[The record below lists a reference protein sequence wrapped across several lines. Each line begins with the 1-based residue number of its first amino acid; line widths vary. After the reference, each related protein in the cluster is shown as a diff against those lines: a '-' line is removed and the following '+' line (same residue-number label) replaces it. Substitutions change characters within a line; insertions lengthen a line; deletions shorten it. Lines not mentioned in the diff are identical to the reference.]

1 MASGDKNERH
11 QSSSSRGKSTTKS
24 KGGKSTT
31 KSRGKSTV
39 FTSSPSHYTIPPL
52 HPPSHGPSSKSKG
65 ELTVSTLSPSL
76 SSIPPLHPP
85 SQGPSSF
92 SHSFYGTMPPQGYSS
107 MPPPGY
113 SSMPPLVYSSM
124 PPQGYSSMPT
134 QGYSGI
140 STTAPF
146 FNMPPPGC
154 SSMPSSYVPS
164 PGMHSAYLAA
174 MERRPSPET
183 PSSEATRSAS
193 PCLSRLN
200 IGSSNSEASPSQPS
214 TPSSV
219 DGPDLPSPGKSDHL
233 RRVRIIADGE
243 GFYPSRPVANAISI
257 AVQKVY
263 SGAFATWGEVPCHT
277 QQAILNEFM
286 KKCTWNPVE
295 DNVIRSNF
303 TKKASSRLSNI
314 FSEARNKGQK
324 PGWLGTDYWEELN
337 KYWATP

>member
-11 QSSSSRGKSTTKS
+11 QINSSRGKSTTKS

-39 FTSSPSHYTIPPL
+39 FTSSPSHSTIPPL

-65 ELTVSTLSPSL
+65 ESTMSTLSPSL

-113 SSMPPLVYSSM
+113 SSMPPPV
-124 PPQGYSSMPT
+124 YSSMPT

-146 FNMPPPGC
+146 YNMPPPGC
-154 SSMPSSYVPS
+154 SSMPPSYVPP

-183 PSSEATRSAS
+183 PSSEATRSAG
-193 PCLSRLN
+193 PRLSRIN
-200 IGSSNSEASPSQPS
+200 IGSSNSEPSLSQPS

-219 DGPDLPSPGKSDHL
+219 DGPDFPSPGKLDHL
-233 RRVRIIADGE
+233 RRVCIIADGE
-243 GFYPSRPVANAISI
+243 GFYPSRPAANAISTAI
-257 AVQKVY
+257 QKVY

-286 KKCTWNPVE
+286 VCILWITKWIKCVFS
-295 DNVIRSNF
+295 SNS
-303 TKKASSRLSNI
+303 KIS
-314 FSEARNKGQK
+314 
-324 PGWLGTDYWEELN
+324 
-337 KYWATP
+337 